1 MSEGPIAQIAE
12 VNPPLPRYVAPD
24 EIVSF
29 LRMQDVSEN
38 GGIIGGSEAPF
49 WKVANGFTRF
59 AEGDALFAKITPCME
74 NGKGALALEL
84 TNGIGCGSTEFH
96 VLRAKDDNSGPFI
109 YQVLQ
114 SKEYRQA
121 AQMQMSGS
129 AGQQRV
135 QSEFFR
141 RHQIHIPPPPQQR
154 RIATILTTLDEVI
167 EATEK
172 LVEKHQQI
180 KAGLMHD
187 LFTRGVTPDGNL
199 RPTSEARKSKF
210 GWIPKSWR
218 VGSLLDV
225 ASPTRQPIL
234 TGPFGAD
241 LGTGDFVEAGVPLLR
256 IGNVQTGIL
265 DLENLLFVSE
275 RKATLLDRY
284 RVREGDLL
292 FARQGATTG
301 RNTLATAEVE
311 GWLINYHIIRVAL
324 DHSLCSPFFIE
335 TAFNSDVVKKQ
346 IERDKGR
353 GTREGINSAQLR
365 CLELPLADFEEQ
377 QMITQIL
384 GSNQSLLKKS
394 QDNLAK
400 LRHQK
405 QGLMHDLLTGRVRV
419 EGGNSAAVSAQS

>member
-1 MSEGPIAQIAE
+1 MSEALGKLADIHYGRSPAPVLAQDGAIPVYGTGGVYGKARMSLFPGPAI
-12 VNPPLPRYVAPD
+12 VVPRKGSLGNPSYVPT
-24 EIVSF
+24 
-29 LRMQDVSEN
+29 
-38 GGIIGGSEAPF
+38 PF
-49 WKVANGFTRF
+49 WPSDTTYALVPRSGVDAKWLFYNLDRYDLTRLNE
-59 AEGDALFAKITPCME
+59 ATGVPSISRDW
-74 NGKGALALEL
+74 LAR
-84 TNGIGCGSTEFH
+84 IQF
-96 VLRAKDDNSGPFI
+96 
-109 YQVLQ
+109 
-114 SKEYRQA
+114 
-121 AQMQMSGS
+121 
-129 AGQQRV
+129 QRPD
-135 QSEFFR
+135 SNT
-141 RHQIHIPPPPQQR
+141 QR

-187 LFTRGVTPDGNL
+187 LFTRGVSPDGNL
-199 RPTSEARKSKF
+199 RPTSEARQSKF
-210 GWIPKSWR
+210 GWIPKSWK
-218 VGSLLDV
+218 VGSLLNV
-225 ASPTRQPIL
+225 ASSTRQPIL

-241 LGTGDFVEAGVPLLR
+241 LGTDDFVEAGVPLLR
-256 IGNVQTGIL
+256 IGNVQTGRL

-275 RKATLLDRY
+275 RKAGLLDRY
-284 RVREGDLL
+284 RVRKGDLL

-335 TAFNSDVVKKQ
+335 TAFNSDVVKRQ

-365 CLELPLADFEEQ
+365 GLELPLADFQEQ
-377 QMITQIL
+377 QMIAQIL
-384 GSNQSLLKKS
+384 GNSQSLLKRS

-400 LRHQK
+400 LRQQK

-419 EGGNSAAVSAQS
+419 DGECAGEVGKI